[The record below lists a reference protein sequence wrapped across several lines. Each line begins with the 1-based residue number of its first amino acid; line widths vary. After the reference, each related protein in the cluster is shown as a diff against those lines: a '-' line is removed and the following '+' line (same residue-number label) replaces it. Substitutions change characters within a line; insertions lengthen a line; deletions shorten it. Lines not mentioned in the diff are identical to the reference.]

1 MTAVQA
7 LDQPVLPRP
16 ARRRI
21 WLWVGAVVISAWVL
35 APIIVIGLAAF
46 TPREALYSWPRPI
59 IPRQFSLDTFLFFFN
74 SHGVLRATLN
84 SVLVAFGTI
93 VLALALGAP
102 AGYALARYVFPGRDG
117 LRLSILATKMF
128 PASIL
133 AVPLIVAFIRWH
145 LYDTLLGVVLVH
157 TVLALPFTIIITSSI
172 FVGVPTEL
180 EEAALTLGCSRAGAF
195 RRVVLPMALPGLA
208 ASAIFTFVLSWNEVF
223 AATILTLNHR
233 TLPALIIDSV
243 LGAGAPLHFRFAG
256 GFFMIVPALVI
267 IFLIRRYLLTLWGVT
282 VR

>member
-1 MTAVQA
+1 MTAIRA
-7 LDQPVLPRP
+7 RP
-16 ARRRI
+16 L
-21 WLWVGAVVISAWVL
+21 LWIGAVAIAAWVL
-35 APIIVIGLAAF
+35 APIVLIGLASF
-46 TPREALYSWPRPI
+46 TPRDALYSWPRPI

-74 SHGVLRATLN
+74 SHGVLRSTLN
-84 SVLVAFGTI
+84 SLLVAALTI

-102 AGYALARYVFPGRDG
+102 AGYALARFMFPGREG

-128 PASIL
+128 PATIL
-133 AVPLIVAFIRWH
+133 AVPLTVAFIRWN
-145 LYDTLLGVVLVH
+145 LYDTLLGVALVH

-223 AATILTLNHR
+223 AATILTLDNR
-233 TLPALIIDSV
+233 TLPALIMNAIGS
-243 LGAGAPLHFRFAG
+243 AGAPLDYRFAG

-267 IFLIRRYLLTLWGVT
+267 IFLIRRYLMTMWGVT

>member
-1 MTAVQA
+1 MKRSRA
-7 LDQPVLPRP
+7 L
-16 ARRRI
+16 
-21 WLWVGAVVISAWVL
+21 LWIGAVAIAAWVL
-35 APIIVIGLAAF
+35 TPIILIALAAF
-46 TPREALYSWPRPI
+46 TPREALYSWPRPF
-59 IPRQFSLDTFLFFFN
+59 IPERFSLETFLFFFR
-74 SHGVLRATLN
+74 SHGVLRSTVN
-84 SVLVAFGTI
+84 SLLVAGLTI

-102 AGYALARYVFPGRDG
+102 AGYALSRFRFAGREG

-128 PASIL
+128 PATML
-133 AVPLIVAFIRWH
+133 AVPLTVAYIRWN
-145 LYDTLLGVVLVH
+145 LYDTLLGVALIH

-223 AATILTLNHR
+223 AATILTLDNR
-233 TLPALIIDSV
+233 TLPALIMNAVGS
-243 LGAGAPLHFRFAG
+243 AGAPLDYRFAA

-267 IFLIRRYLLTLWGVT
+267 IFLIRGYLMTMWGVT